1 MIVRRA
7 FLWSLKF
14 NEFNSKCAQCSIL
27 VRTYSL
33 AILLL
38 PSYAIWMSRRL
49 HLGTWYRNARG
60 CELNLSNTF
69 HSSVIG
75 PDLGILKFSMRVVGE
90 LSGCC
95 VLQDSIYWGLLNYF
109 MPLVSLYT
117 PREHEKTSGFP
128 VFSGGIKRDY
138 WHEMSYLSLLAFY
151 HRKKLLDILT
161 FQSMS
166 FR

>member
-33 AILLL
+33 AVLLL

-49 HLGTWYRNARG
+49 HLGTSYRNARG

-75 PDLGILKFSMRVVGE
+75 PDLGIWKFSMRVVGE

-109 MPLVSLYT
+109 MPLVSLY
-117 PREHEKTSGFP
+117 PQKTSGNIRLSG
-128 VFSGGIKRDY
+128 VFRGYKKR
-138 WHEMSYLSLLAFY
+138 LLAWNE
-151 HRKKLLDILT
+151 L
-161 FQSMS
+161 S
-166 FR
+166 